1 MSSWQMKFTS
11 GSKHQNKLTLKILH
25 FRDLS
30 EMDAIYEPIAVIEHL
45 GRITDRKT
53 SEGHYI
59 CDVKDKKS
67 DRWHRTNDSKMP
79 VMIKISDV
87 TKQGYV
93 VLLKRK

>member
-1 MSSWQMKFTS
+1 MSEK
-11 GSKHQNKLTLKILH
+11 
-25 FRDLS
+25 
-30 EMDAIYEPIAVIEHL
+30 DAIYEPIAVIEHF
-45 GRITDRKT
+45 GRITDRKR

-67 DRWHRTNDSKMP
+67 DKWHRTNDSKMP